1 MDSEVTCLNV
11 FDRKREDMVEKTV
24 VIVNETGLHAR
35 PANGLV
41 NLAKKFSSRV
51 ELLRENK
58 TANAKSI
65 INILTLDLNK
75 GAEVLVRTT
84 GEDEVEALEQVVT
97 YLENLTE

>member
-1 MDSEVTCLNV
+1 MDSEVTCFNI
-11 FDRKREDMVEKTV
+11 FDRKRDDMVEKTV

-41 NLAKKFSSRV
+41 NHAKKFSSRV

-75 GAEVLVRTT
+75 GAEVLVRTN
-84 GEDEVEALEQVVT
+84 GEDEEAALNEIVD

>member
-1 MDSEVTCLNV
+1 
-11 FDRKREDMVEKTV
+11 MVEKTV

-41 NLAKKFSSRV
+41 NLTKKFSSRV
-51 ELLRENK
+51 ELIKENK
-58 TANAKSI
+58 TATAKSI

-75 GAEVLVRTT
+75 GADVLVRTN
-84 GEDEVEALEQVVT
+84 GEDEVEALEQVVS

>member
-1 MDSEVTCLNV
+1 
-11 FDRKREDMVEKTV
+11 MVEKTV

-41 NLAKKFSSRV
+41 NLTKKFSSLV
-51 ELLRENK
+51 ELIKENK

-75 GAEVLVRTT
+75 GADVLVRTN
-84 GEDEVEALEQVVT
+84 GEDEVEALEQVVS